1 MENDDEF
8 LILVIHWINLC
19 LLLIRKKRQIRW
31 LNRRWLVSPINMR
44 RIQLGDYNN
53 LFQEIKNDPQLFYRY
68 TRMTL
73 VHFQQLVQMT
83 KPYLTKKKSSCLV
96 PELRLLI
103 TLRYLATGDL
113 PITIALAFRVGEST
127 VREVVKE
134 VCHVLYK
141 VLDPLYLS
149 SPTEEDWR
157 KYAHGYWNRWNIPN
171 CVGSVDGK
179 HVRLRCPPRS
189 GSLYFNYKKFY
200 SIVLLAVADH
210 LYRFVLVDIGAY
222 RGNSD
227 GGIFNDCN
235 IGTDLNN
242 NMLNLPNEQIN
253 LPNSN
258 LKTYT
263 YFVADDAFKLSKR
276 IMKPYSSKNLMYK
289 QRIFNYRL
297 SRARRTVE
305 SAFGIFSNKW
315 RIFHTAISMLPETA
329 DLIVTA
335 SVCLHNYVLKEEQ
348 QNGHKMYSQEP
359 SFKDNT
365 NESSPWINIPI
376 SNFEEDNDVRYAENQ
391 RNTLSNYF
399 ISEAGKVEWQHDYV
413 QRGVYADE

>member
-1 MENDDEF
+1 
-8 LILVIHWINLC
+8 
-19 LLLIRKKRQIRW
+19 
-31 LNRRWLVSPINMR
+31 MR

-73 VHFQQLVQMT
+73 VHFQKLVQMT
-83 KPYLTKKKSSCLV
+83 KPYLTKKSPRALV

-222 RGNSD
+222 GGNSD

-235 IGTDLNN
+235 IGTNLSNN
-242 NMLNLPNEQIN
+242 TLNLPNEQIN

-365 NESSPWINIPI
+365 NESSPWINIP